1 MKITESKKID
11 SCLITGKP
19 ITKVFEF
26 GQHAYADTFISENQ
40 LNLSEPAFPLDVYL
54 CPESGHLQLGYVSN
68 AEDRYNLYTY
78 SYTSSNSAYSR
89 KHWDAYAAQVK
100 ERYNPTN
107 FVVEVG
113 SNDGYLVGQ
122 FKDTCKVLGV
132 DTSQVMCDIAAKNGV
147 QSFAGVFTE
156 EIAKSIVNAHG
167 YADVVIANNVFN
179 HANDPVDFTL
189 GAAALIGDNGKFI
202 FEMPYWKIMVESGR
216 FVDMVYHEHISYF
229 TAKSVN
235 ALMERCGLTIVEF
248 EIADYH
254 GGSLRIVAEKAK
266 GQTINTEVLEAITAE
281 EELGLFDPQFYHNL
295 FAKFKQDRVEWLA
308 KFYEIKKNDSDVVII
323 GVGAAAKANTWL
335 VWHGLNKND
344 LRCITDSSEF
354 KQGKYTPL
362 TRIPIRGDEEFANH
376 ENPYAL
382 ILSWNISE
390 GLKNALL
397 KINPNTR
404 FLSQ

>member
-89 KHWDAYAAQVK
+89 KHWDEYVAQVK

-122 FKDTCKVLGV
+122 FKETCKVLGV

-147 QSFAGVFTE
+147 QSFSGVFTE
-156 EIAKSIVNAHG
+156 ELAKSIVNAHG

-235 ALMERCGLTIVEF
+235 VLMERCGLTIVDF

-254 GGSLRIVAEKAK
+254 GGSLRIVAEKVK
-266 GQTINTEVLEAITAE
+266 GQIINTEVLEAITAE
-281 EELGLFDPQFYHNL
+281 EELGLFDPQFYQNL

-308 KFYEIKKNDSDVVII
+308 KFYEIKKNDPNVVII

-344 LRCITDSSEF
+344 LHCITDSSEF

-362 TRIPIRGDEEFANH
+362 TRIPIRGDEEFVNH

>member
-1 MKITESKKID
+1 
-11 SCLITGKP
+11 
-19 ITKVFEF
+19 
-26 GQHAYADTFISENQ
+26 
-40 LNLSEPAFPLDVYL
+40 
-54 CPESGHLQLGYVSN
+54 
-68 AEDRYNLYTY
+68 
-78 SYTSSNSAYSR
+78 
-89 KHWDAYAAQVK
+89 
-100 ERYNPTN
+100 
-107 FVVEVG
+107 
-113 SNDGYLVGQ
+113 
-122 FKDTCKVLGV
+122 
-132 DTSQVMCDIAAKNGV
+132 
-147 QSFAGVFTE
+147 
-156 EIAKSIVNAHG
+156 
-167 YADVVIANNVFN
+167 
-179 HANDPVDFTL
+179 
-189 GAAALIGDNGKFI
+189 
-202 FEMPYWKIMVESGR
+202 MVESGR

-235 ALMERCGLTIVEF
+235 VLMERCGLTIVDF

-254 GGSLRIVAEKAK
+254 GGSLRIVAERVK

-295 FAKFKQDRVEWLA
+295 FSKFKQDRVEWLA
-308 KFYEIKKNDSDVVII
+308 KFYEIKKNDPNVVII

-344 LRCITDSSEF
+344 LHCITDSSEF